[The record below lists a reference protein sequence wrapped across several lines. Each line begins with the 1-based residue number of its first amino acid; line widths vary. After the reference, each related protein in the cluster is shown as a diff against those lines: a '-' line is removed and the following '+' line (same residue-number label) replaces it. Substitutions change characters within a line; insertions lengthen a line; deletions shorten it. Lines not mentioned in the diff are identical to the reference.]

1 MVREASQQVVSREPS
16 QQVVSSYVA
25 SLTRVFCSIEQ
36 SYIIPT
42 QYIESNA
49 AENRDPV
56 NVNTFIMHVL
66 CMFMSR
72 I

>member
-25 SLTRVFCSIEQ
+25 SLTRVFCSMEQ
-36 SYIIPT
+36 SYIILT

-49 AENRDPV
+49 AENWVPV
-56 NVNTFIMHVL
+56 NVNIFIMHVL
-66 CMFMSR
+66 CMLMSR